1 MPWRGVAL
9 LILWL
14 CFQGV
19 WARTGASTG
28 AGISGVVVDPKGT
41 PVANASVRLVNA
53 GAVVV
58 KETKSDGQGEFTL
71 EGIAAGEY
79 QLTAEAEGFVKVI
92 ADVAVAGVEAR
103 EVLQFRQLA
112 PLTQSITVVAA
123 QPSVLTPDPAESTI
137 IHDQVLDA
145 NPGRPGAPISIPGLP
160 IETAS
165 DTRGN
170 RRRLSQEDRGVV
182 RRSVW
187 WGYPRSR
194 M

>member
-1 MPWRGVAL
+1 MARCRAAHPVALFSRGLGEDGCEHGGGNLGGVA
-9 LILWL
+9 
-14 CFQGV
+14 
-19 WARTGASTG
+19 
-28 AGISGVVVDPKGT
+28 VDPKGT

-112 PLTQSITVVAA
+112 PLTSR
-123 QPSVLTPDPAESTI
+123 LRWWRRNR
-137 IHDQVLDA
+137 LCL
-145 NPGRPGAPISIPGLP
+145 RRIPRRARSF
-160 IETAS
+160 T
-165 DTRGN
+165 TRC
-170 RRRLSQEDRGVV
+170 
-182 RRSVW
+182 
-187 WGYPRSR
+187 
-194 M
+194 